1 MDEEISYAEL
11 HAHSS
16 YSFLDGVSDPEE
28 MVNEAYRLGISGIAI
43 TDHNGFYAL
52 PKFASAA
59 KQLGLA
65 TIFGAEL
72 TLESIDKRTVLADPS
87 GDHLIVLAKSPKGYA
102 NLSASI
108 THGQLAGKEKGRFS
122 LSLLELAERSK
133 GEFIVL
139 TGCRKGAVPKALVQ
153 EGPQAAKLELHRLI
167 ELFGRD
173 NVYVECWDHG
183 EPIDQQRNSEMVELA
198 LSLRTTPLATSNAHY
213 DSPKSGK
220 CAHVV
225 SAIRSRKSLRDADA
239 WLAPSFARHLRS
251 PKEQYQ
257 RFARF
262 PGLVE
267 MTLEVQSRCAFDLAL
282 LAPKLPTSLA
292 PAGYSDDEW
301 LRHLS
306 YLLGQSRYGTKEN
319 ERIQGAYQQ
328 IDYELRIIS
337 ELGFS
342 GYFLV
347 VWDIVEFC
355 RHEGIYCQGRGSAAN
370 SAVCYAIGITNVDPV
385 SLRLLFERFLSPE
398 RDGPPDI
405 DIDIESDRREEVL
418 QYVFAKYGRDMAA
431 QVANVITYRSKSAI
445 REVGKVLGYPN
456 EVIDSWSKRIERW
469 GSVEAATQV
478 KDRFGNPYLSLP
490 DDVKQIAME
499 IENNPRHLGLHV
511 GGMVICDRPIHE
523 VCPIEWA
530 RAKDR
535 SVLQWDKDDCATIGL
550 VKFDLL
556 GLGMLSAL
564 HEMVDI
570 VAENHG
576 TKIDLALIPQE
587 DDVYEML
594 CRADSIGVFQVESRA
609 QMATLPRLKPRRFYD
624 LVVEVA
630 LIRPGPIQGGSVHP
644 YIRRRNGE
652 EKVSYLHPL
661 LENSLSKTL
670 GVPLFQEQLMQM
682 AMDVAGFTPAEAD
695 RLRQAMGSKR
705 SAEKM
710 TLLKGRFFAGMA
722 KNGIYSGVAESI
734 FEKLSAFANFGFPE
748 SHAASFAY
756 LVYASAWFKLH
767 YPAAFL
773 AGLLR
778 SQPMGFWSTQTLS
791 QDARRHGVSVLG
803 PVVGKSGYWA
813 TLENGDSNG
822 PVKTL
827 DSPNIYPSNPRE
839 GLWPSVRVGL
849 DSISGIGRTIA
860 KKIVEN
866 GPYASMVDLATKA
879 SLNRGQMESLAQAG
893 ALLEIEE
900 LSLHKKL
907 SRKEALWMAAPSV
920 GIKNNVLPG
929 MKDPPLPPKL
939 TELTAIQEMSLDASF
954 VGITTSGHPMELL
967 RSELEK
973 RSVIRACDLGKLQ
986 NGSRVL
992 VAGVVTHRQ
1001 RPATANGVTF
1011 INLEDETGLVNVIC
1025 SKGVW
1030 IRFREVA
1037 KSNPALSIAG
1047 SLEVNGAVINI
1058 VATRIATL
1066 ELLITSSS
1074 RDFH

>member
-1 MDEEISYAEL
+1 MDSELSYAEL
-11 HAHSS
+11 HAHSN

-28 MVNEAYRLGISGIAI
+28 IVNEAYRLGISGIAI

-52 PKFASAA
+52 PKFASVA
-59 KQLGLA
+59 KRLGMA

-72 TLESIDKRTVLADPS
+72 TLESLDKRTVLPDPS

-108 THGQLAGKEKGRFS
+108 TRGQLAGKEKGRFS
-122 LSLLELAERSK
+122 LSLLDLAEESK
-133 GEFIVL
+133 GEFVVL
-139 TGCRKGAVPKALVQ
+139 TGCRKGAVPRALVR
-153 EGPQAAKLELHRLI
+153 EGPQAAKFELRRLI

-183 EPIDQQRNSEMVELA
+183 EPIDQQRNSEMIELA
-198 LSLRTTPLATSNAHY
+198 LSLQTTPLATSNAHY
-213 DSPKSGK
+213 CSPKNGK

-225 SAIRSRKSLRDADA
+225 SAIRSRKTLQDIDA

-257 RFARF
+257 KFARF

-306 YLLGQSRYGTKEN
+306 YTLGRSRYGTREN

-385 SLRLLFERFLSPE
+385 SLRLLFERFLSSE

-431 QVANVITYRSKSAI
+431 QVASVITYRSKSAI
-445 REVGKVLGYPN
+445 REVGKVFGYPN

-490 DDVKQIAME
+490 DNVKQIAME

-535 SVLQWDKDDCATIGL
+535 SVLQWDKDDCATVGL

-570 VAENHG
+570 VTENHG
-576 TKIDLALIPQE
+576 TKVDLALIPQE
-587 DDVYEML
+587 DAVYEML
-594 CRADSIGVFQVESRA
+594 CRADSVGVFQVESRA
-609 QMATLPRLKPRRFYD
+609 QMATLPRLKPRHFYD

-652 EKVSYLHPL
+652 EEVSYLHPL

-710 TLLKGRFFAGMA
+710 ALLKERFFAGMA
-722 KNGIYSGVAESI
+722 KNGIYSVVAESI

-773 AGLLR
+773 AALLR
-778 SQPMGFWSTQTLS
+778 SQPMGFWSTQTLA
-791 QDARRHGVSVLG
+791 QDAKRHGISVLG

-822 PVKTL
+822 PAKTL
-827 DSPNIYPSNPRE
+827 DSPNIYPSIPRE
-839 GLWPSVRVGL
+839 ELWPSVRVGL
-849 DSISGIGRTIA
+849 DSISGIGRTVA

-866 GPYASMVDLATKA
+866 GPYTSMVDIATKA
-879 SLNRGQMESLAQAG
+879 SLNRSQMESLAQAG
-893 ALLEIEE
+893 ALTEIEE

-907 SRKEALWMAAPSV
+907 SRREALWMAAPSV
-920 GIKNNVLPG
+920 GVKNNVLPG
-929 MKDPPLPPKL
+929 MKDPLLPPKL
-939 TELTAIQEMSLDASF
+939 IELTTIQEMSLDASF
-954 VGITTSGHPMELL
+954 VGITTSGHPIELL
-967 RSELEK
+967 RSELDK
-973 RSVIRACDLGKLQ
+973 QGVSRACDLGKLQ
-986 NGSRVL
+986 NGCRVL

-1030 IRFREVA
+1030 VRFREVA
-1037 KSNPALSIAG
+1037 KLNPALSIAG
-1047 SLEVNGAVINI
+1047 GLEVNGAVINI
-1058 VATRIATL
+1058 VATKIAAL
-1066 ELLITSSS
+1066 ELLATSNSK
-1074 RDFH
+1074 DFH

>member
-1 MDEEISYAEL
+1 MDAEPGYAEL
-11 HAHSS
+11 HTHSN
-16 YSFLDGVSDPEE
+16 YSFLDGVSDPQE
-28 MVNEAYRLGISGIAI
+28 MVDEAHRLGISGIAI

-59 KQLGLA
+59 KGLGIA

-72 TLESIDKRTVLADPS
+72 TLESVHKRTVLPDPP
-87 GDHLIVLAKSPKGYA
+87 GDHLVVLAKSPKGYA
-102 NLSASI
+102 NLSTSI

-122 LSLLELAERSK
+122 LSLLELAENSQ
-133 GEFIVL
+133 GEFVVL
-139 TGCRKGAVPKALVQ
+139 TGCRKGAVPRALVQ
-153 EGPQAAKLELHRLI
+153 EGPRAAKLELNKLI
-167 ELFGRD
+167 ELFGRE
-173 NVYVECWDHG
+173 NVYAECWDHG
-183 EPIDQQRNSEMVELA
+183 EPIDQQRNIEMVEIA
-198 LSLRTTPLATSNAHY
+198 MSLRVTPVATSNAHY
-213 DSPKSGK
+213 CSPRSGK

-225 SAIRSRKSLRDADA
+225 SAIRSRRSLQEADP

-251 PKEQYQ
+251 PKEQYR

-267 MTLEVQSRCAFDLAL
+267 MTLEVQAKCAFDLAL

-292 PAGYSDDEW
+292 PEGYSDDEW

-306 YLLGQSRYGTKEN
+306 YALGESRYGTTEN
-319 ERIQGAYQQ
+319 ERVKGAYQQ

-431 QVANVITYRSKSAI
+431 QVASVITYRSKSAI
-445 REVGKVLGYPN
+445 REVGKVFGYPN

-469 GSVEAATQV
+469 GSVEAATEV
-478 KDRFGNPYLSLP
+478 KDRFGNPYLTLP
-490 DDVKQIAME
+490 DDVKQMAME
-499 IENNPRHLGLHV
+499 IEHNPRHLGLHV

-530 RAKDR
+530 RADNR
-535 SVLQWDKDDCATIGL
+535 SVLQWDKDDCATVGL

-570 VAENHG
+570 VMEVHG
-576 TKIDLALIPQE
+576 TKVDLALIPQE

-594 CRADSIGVFQVESRA
+594 CRADSVGVFQVESRA
-609 QMATLPRLKPRRFYD
+609 QMATLPRLKPRHFYD

-652 EKVSYLHPL
+652 EEVSYLHPL

-722 KNGIYSGVAESI
+722 KNGIHSAAAEGI

-773 AGLLR
+773 AALLR
-778 SQPMGFWSTQTLS
+778 SQPMGFWSPQTLS
-791 QDARRHGVSVLG
+791 QDAKRHGVTVFG
-803 PVVGKSGYWA
+803 PIVGKSGYWA
-813 TLENGDSNG
+813 TLENKDSTK
-822 PVKTL
+822 PIKAME
-827 DSPNIYPSNPRE
+827 SPNIHPPIPRE
-839 GLWPSVRVGL
+839 ELWPCVKVGL
-849 DSISGIGRTIA
+849 ESISGIGRTVA
-860 KKIVEN
+860 KRIVEN
-866 GPYASMVDLATKA
+866 GPYVSMIDLATKA
-879 SLNRGQMESLAQAG
+879 SLNRSQMESLAQAG
-893 ALLEIEE
+893 ALTEIEE
-900 LSLHKKL
+900 SSLRKKL
-907 SRKEALWMAAPSV
+907 SRREALWMAAPSV
-920 GIKNNVLPG
+920 GVKNNVLPG
-929 MKDPPLPPKL
+929 MKDPPIPPKL
-939 TELTAIQEMSLDASF
+939 TELTAIQVMSLDASL

-967 RSELEK
+967 RDELAK
-973 RSVIRACDLGKLQ
+973 QGATRACDLAKLQ
-986 NGSRVL
+986 NGCKVL

-1030 IRFREVA
+1030 VRFREVA

-1047 SLEVNGAVINI
+1047 GLEVNGAVINI
-1058 VATRIATL
+1058 VATK
-1066 ELLITSSS
+1066 ITALKLQLASRP